1 MGVFG
6 IFMNSIAIWILV
18 TAKKMQSMFLHI
30 LAFSFVC
37 DNGYLFAE
45 ILSTMYYEF
54 KVEDVMWFLPY
65 FAFPFKEIFYTAN
78 ILITI
83 ALSRERYSL
92 VTDNHGYR
100 AKMEVAEFR
109 YERLKKYIA
118 VMTIFSVVINIP
130 SFCTYSISNVNV
142 EDGNTLVWKMVKTAL
157 RKDDTYVLLD
167 KAVKWSIIL
176 VISFVL
182 LVFLNRKVYTHVKE
196 KMALRTSIR
205 SSTASRKT
213 SFDQGSTFRA
223 RWNFIMKL
231 RKTEKF
237 TLALFAVVAAFLFCN
252 VWYLV
257 EVILKAI
264 SSGIIYDCMPKYGS
278 LSRFMRTFNAC
289 TNVLIYCFADRT
301 FKRYLKNYLCYIID
315 RMSCG
320 LIKLQTGPQGDRD
333 FSGRFSQAHSSDPG
347 TPSIKRA
354 LVSRKIST
362 TSAKSASSKS
372 TGSAK
377 HSSSKSTGSSKRS
390 SSKSTAVSKV

>member
-45 ILSTMYYEF
+45 ILGTMYYEF
-54 KVEDVMWFLPY
+54 KLEDFMWFLPY
-65 FAFPFKEIFYTAN
+65 FAFPFKEIFYTGN

-92 VTDNHGYR
+92 VMDNHGYR

-109 YERLKKYIA
+109 YARLKKYIE
-118 VMTIFSVVINIP
+118 VTILFSVVINIP
-130 SFCTYSISNVNV
+130 SFFTYSISHVNMN
-142 EDGNTLVWKMVKTAL
+142 DGITLVWRMVKTAL

-167 KAVKWSIIL
+167 KAVKWSVIL

-196 KMALRTSIR
+196 KMAMRTSIR
-205 SSTASRKT
+205 SSTTSRKA
-213 SFDQGSTFRA
+213 SFDQGSAFRA

-301 FKRYLKNYLCYIID
+301 FKRYLKNYLCYIVY
-315 RMSCG
+315 RMSCT
-320 LIKLQTGPQGDRD
+320 LIKLQSVSQGDRNS
-333 FSGRFSQAHSSDPG
+333 SGRYSQAHSSDPG
-347 TPSIKRA
+347 TPSIKRS
-354 LVSRKIST
+354 VSRKISA
-362 TSAKSASSKS
+362 TSVRS
-372 TGSAK
+372 
-377 HSSSKSTGSSKRS
+377 SSSKSTASAKRS
-390 SSKSTAVSKV
+390 SSKSTASAKRSSSKSTPVSNI